1 MQNLP
6 LVALLLCTSTLLQ
19 IFISKLSYAEPSSI
33 SVQKNTQAPLILG
46 IFPRRDKILTVKLF
60 APLAQYL
67 SEKLDREVTV
77 DTSENFTTFWEKVT
91 QKNYDIVHYNQLH
104 YILSHDWYDYY
115 VILKNGEFGESTI
128 AGSILVRKD
137 SGITSVQQLK
147 NKRIVFGGGS
157 MAMQSYIIASHLLQQ
172 AGLKKGD
179 YIEAFSK
186 NPPSAIFSAYNR
198 ESIAAG
204 AGDKILHLGV
214 VANKIDTTSMRFLL
228 RGKQLPH
235 LPWAVQRSLPEKLK
249 NEIQSLLSSLNT
261 HSFGRKLLKKA
272 RLTALVTA
280 TDAEYDQHRTIIEE
294 LYGK

>member
-1 MQNLP
+1 MRNLP
-6 LVALLLCTSTLLQ
+6 LVALLLCTSAFLQ
-19 IFISKLSYAEPSSI
+19 IFFCKSSYAEPSAA
-33 SVQKNTQAPLILG
+33 SVQRNTQAPLILG

-60 APLAQYL
+60 TPLTQYL

-91 QKNYDIVHYNQLH
+91 QKKYDIVHYNQLH
-104 YILSHDWYDYY
+104 YILSHDWYDYD
-115 VILKNGEFGESTI
+115 VILKKSEFGESTI

-137 SGITSVQQLK
+137 SGITSVHQLK
-147 NKRIVFGGGS
+147 NERIVFGGGS
-157 MAMQSYIIASHLLQQ
+157 MAMQSYLIASHLLQQ

-204 AGDKILHLGV
+204 AGDKILRLGV
-214 VANKIDTTSMRFLL
+214 VANKIDTSSMRFLL

-235 LPWAVQRSLPEKLK
+235 LPWAVQRSLPRKLK
-249 NEIQSLLSSLNT
+249 SQIQSLLSSLNT

-272 RLTALVTA
+272 RLTGLVTA